1 MHSLARFWIDR
12 NKAIRRQYSPRFYKE
27 ILNEW
32 GLFLMQFFAPIFI
45 ELADMCASRAVL
57 SSSAWEIP
65 ATGWHYNYKIG
76 TVTLHRNLNSNIY
89 SIFFKGHFIKNG
101 RIK

>member
-45 ELADMCASRAVL
+45 EFVSKCISL
-57 SSSAWEIP
+57 
-65 ATGWHYNYKIG
+65 HIG
-76 TVTLHRNLNSNIY
+76 TTYKSY
-89 SIFFKGHFIKNG
+89 SRVPELRSRYSKS
-101 RIK
+101 

>member
-45 ELADMCASRAVL
+45 EFVSRHILLHNGTRYSPIQTIHHWKNSRYYLVLITFNNSKILASCR
-57 SSSAWEIP
+57 
-65 ATGWHYNYKIG
+65 GQ
-76 TVTLHRNLNSNIY
+76 NIK
-89 SIFFKGHFIKNG
+89 S
-101 RIK
+101 

>member
-1 MHSLARFWIDR
+1 MHSLARFWIDC

-45 ELADMCASRAVL
+45 EFVNRHVL
-57 SSSAWEIP
+57 L
-65 ATGWHYNYKIG
+65 HNG
-76 TVTLHRNLNSNIY
+76 TRYSPIQTIHHRKNSGY
-89 SIFFKGHFIKNG
+89 YVSLTFG
-101 RIK
+101 

>member
-45 ELADMCASRAVL
+45 EFVSRHIL
-57 SSSAWEIP
+57 LHNGTRYSPIQTIHHWKNSRYWILDIISFEID
-65 ATGWHYNYKIG
+65 I
-76 TVTLHRNLNSNIY
+76 
-89 SIFFKGHFIKNG
+89 
-101 RIK
+101 